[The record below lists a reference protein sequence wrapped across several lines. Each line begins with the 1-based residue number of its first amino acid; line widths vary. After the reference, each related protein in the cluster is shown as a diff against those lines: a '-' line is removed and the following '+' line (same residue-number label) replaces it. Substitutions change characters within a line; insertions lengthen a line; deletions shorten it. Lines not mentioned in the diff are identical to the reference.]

1 MQQPM
6 QPEMSFFLMPQFSF
20 SNESSMR
27 TSKLKIDLDSTCK
40 ELKFLHV
47 PILQTSTELAN
58 IWLQAFI
65 SETGEIS
72 LLPPLLN
79 AGSARGEQ
87 AGFWLGAA
95 ATPNPAAGHFNF

>member
-1 MQQPM
+1 
-6 QPEMSFFLMPQFSF
+6 
-20 SNESSMR
+20 MR

-47 PILQTSTELAN
+47 SILQTSTKLAN

-65 SETGEIS
+65 PETGEIF
-72 LLPPLLN
+72 LLPPPLN
-79 AGSARGEQ
+79 AGSARGEH

-95 ATPNPAAGHFNF
+95 ATPNPAAGH

>member
-1 MQQPM
+1 
-6 QPEMSFFLMPQFSF
+6 
-20 SNESSMR
+20 MR

-47 PILQTSTELAN
+47 SILQTSTELAN

-72 LLPPLLN
+72 LAPPRSRLAVPENRQDFGWVLQPHPTLQQASLISRVELTGLL
-79 AGSARGEQ
+79 RICH
-87 AGFWLGAA
+87 L
-95 ATPNPAAGHFNF
+95 TPE

>member
-47 PILQTSTELAN
+47 SILQTSTELAN

-65 SETGEIS
+65 PETGEIF
-72 LLPPLLN
+72 LLPPRSML
-79 AGSARGEQ
+79 
-87 AGFWLGAA
+87 AA
-95 ATPNPAAGHFNF
+95 PEVNTQDFGWVLQPHPTLQQVTDF

>member
-6 QPEMSFFLMPQFSF
+6 QPEMSFFLMPQFPF

-47 PILQTSTELAN
+47 SILQTSTELAN
-58 IWLQAFI
+58 IWLQAF

-72 LLPPLLN
+72 LLPPLLD
-79 AGSARGEQ
+79 AGTDEQ

-95 ATPNPAAGHFNF
+95 ATPDPSAGHFNF